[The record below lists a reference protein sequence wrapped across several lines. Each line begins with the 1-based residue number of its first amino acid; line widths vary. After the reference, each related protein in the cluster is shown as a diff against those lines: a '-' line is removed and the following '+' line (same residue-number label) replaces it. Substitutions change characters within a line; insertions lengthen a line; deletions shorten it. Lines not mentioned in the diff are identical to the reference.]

1 VSSFGARFRRLL
13 QQPGSADLAR
23 YQRLLPAIEAR
34 EAELAEAD
42 DDTFQALARDARDD
56 GEFCAVGR
64 EAARRALGER
74 PFDVQLIGT
83 LAMLQGQI
91 AEMATGEGKTLAGA
105 LAAARYALTGRSVQV
120 ASVNDYLAQRDAEWM
135 RPLYGLLGVTVGH
148 IVQASTPEERRQ
160 AYEAQVTYAPISEIG
175 FDVLR
180 DRLVTDPAD
189 LVAAP
194 PDVLLID
201 EADSVLIDEAL
212 VPLVLAGAAAGT
224 DADLEMA
231 EIVRGLR
238 PGLHYETDDE
248 GRNASLT
255 DEGSRA
261 AERAL
266 GGIDLYAA
274 DQIEALTRLNVAL
287 HAHALLRRDVD
298 YIVRDDEVR
307 LISASRGRVA
317 ELQRWPDGLQAA
329 VEAKEGI
336 EASES
341 GEILDSIT
349 VESLVRR
356 YPRVCGM
363 TGTAVTVGDQL
374 VQFYGL
380 EVAVIPPNRPCVRV
394 DEADRLYATMGQKD
408 RAIVAEVAGAHAN
421 GQPVLIGTLD
431 IAESERLSR
440 RLTAAGLEHVVL
452 NAKND
457 AQEAAIVAE
466 AGAYGAITVSTQMAG
481 RGTDIRLG
489 GSEGG
494 KGGAGEAG
502 EARGGEGG
510 KSGAGE
516 AGEARGGEGGNDEGG
531 IGETA
536 GSAEHDRVAELG
548 GLYVIG
554 TGRHASSRLDNQL
567 RGRSGRQGDPGD
579 SVFFVSMEDDLIT
592 SHAPDTR
599 PPRDVAADGRVRDA
613 GATEAVAHAQRV
625 ADGSNLEI
633 HRNTYRY
640 HELIEQQRAIVLEH
654 RDRLMRGD
662 AALVALGTRRPERF
676 EELSASVDEDVL
688 AGAART
694 IVLYHLDRGWADHL
708 AVLGDI
714 REGIHLRALGTGA
727 LGGGRDPL
735 GDFQVEAVKLFT
747 SLLDRVQDEAAET
760 FRTASITE
768 AGVDLDAA
776 GLKRPTATWTYVVQ
790 DNPFGT
796 AVERAMRRLAGRK
809 DRQ

>member
-1 VSSFGARFRRLL
+1 MSSFGARFRRLL

-135 RPLYGLLGVTVGH
+135 RPLYGLLGVNVGH

-224 DADLEMA
+224 DADPEMA

-336 EASES
+336 AASES

-374 VQFYGL
+374 RQFYGL
-380 EVAVIPPNRPCVRV
+380 EVAVIPPNRPCIRV
-394 DEADRLYATMGQKD
+394 DEADRLYATAGQKD

-489 GSEGG
+489 GSGG
-494 KGGAGEAG
+494 GEG
-502 EARGGEGG
+502 EARRGEGGARDGEGEGGVSEGGAKGGEGG
-510 KSGAGE
+510 A
-516 AGEARGGEGGNDEGG
+516 
-531 IGETA
+531 ETA

-625 ADGSNLEI
+625 ADGANLEI

-654 RDRLMRGD
+654 RDRLMRSD
-662 AALVALGTRRPERF
+662 AALVALGTRCPERF

-760 FRTASITE
+760 FRTAPITE

>member
-135 RPLYGLLGVTVGH
+135 RPLYDLLGVTVGH
-148 IVQASTPEERRQ
+148 ITAASTPEERRQ

-298 YIVRDDEVR
+298 YIIRDDEVR

-336 EASES
+336 AASES

-374 VQFYGL
+374 LQFYGL

-494 KGGAGEAG
+494 KGG
-502 EARGGEGG
+502 
-510 KSGAGE
+510 
-516 AGEARGGEGGNDEGG
+516 

-554 TGRHASSRLDNQL
+554 TGRHSSSRLDNQL

-579 SVFFVSMEDDLIT
+579 SVFFVSMEDELIT

-625 ADGSNLEI
+625 ADGANLEI

-662 AALVALGTRRPERF
+662 AALVALGTRCPERF

>member
-1 VSSFGARFRRLL
+1 VSFLGARVRRFL
-13 QQPGSADLAR
+13 QQPGTADLTR
-23 YQRLLPAIEAR
+23 FQRLIPAIGAR
-34 EAELAEAD
+34 EAELAD
-42 DDTFQALARDARDD
+42 RPDDTFKELARDAQDD
-56 GEFCAVGR
+56 AEFCAVGR

-74 PFDVQLIGT
+74 PFDVQLLGT
-83 LAMLQGQI
+83 LVMLQGQI
-91 AEMATGEGKTLAGA
+91 AEMATGEGKTLSGA

-135 RPLYGLLGVTVGH
+135 RPVYELLGVTVGH
-148 IVQASTPEERRQ
+148 IGQASTPAERRE
-160 AYEAQVTYAPISEIG
+160 AYAAQVTYAPISEIG

-189 LVAAP
+189 LVAVP

-212 VPLVLAGAAAGT
+212 VPLVLAGAAAGA

-255 DEGSRA
+255 DAGARA
-261 AERAL
+261 AEQAL
-266 GGIDLYAA
+266 GGIDIYAA
-274 DQIEALTRLNVAL
+274 DQIDVLTRINVAL

-298 YIVRDDEVR
+298 YIVRDGEVR
-307 LISASRGRVA
+307 LINASRGRVA

-336 EASES
+336 AASES

-363 TGTAVTVGDQL
+363 TGTAITVGDQL
-374 VQFYGL
+374 RQFYGL
-380 EVAVIPPNRPCVRV
+380 EVAVIPLNRPAKRE
-394 DEADRLYATMGQKD
+394 DQPDRLYATTGQKD
-408 RAIVAEVAGAHAN
+408 KAIVAEVAEAHAD
-421 GQPVLIGTLD
+421 GRPVLIGTLD
-431 IAESERLSR
+431 IAESERLAR
-440 RLTAAGLEHVVL
+440 RLAAAGLPHVVL

-466 AGAYGAITVSTQMAG
+466 AGAYGAVTVSTQMAG

-489 GSEGG
+489 GS
-494 KGGAGEAG
+494 GA
-502 EARGGEGG
+502 
-510 KSGAGE
+510 
-516 AGEARGGEGGNDEGG
+516 D
-531 IGETA
+531 

-554 TGRHASSRLDNQL
+554 TGRHAASRLDNQL
-567 RGRSGRQGDPGD
+567 RGRSGRQGDPGG
-579 SVFFVSMEDDLIT
+579 SVFFVSMEDELLT
-592 SHAPDTR
+592 SYTPDAAV
-599 PPRDVAADGRVRDA
+599 PRDVAADGRVRDA
-613 GATEAVAHAQRV
+613 KAEEAVGHAQRV
-625 ADGSNLEI
+625 ADGANLEI

-640 HELIEQQRAIVLEH
+640 YELIEQQRTIVLEH

-662 AALVALGTRRPERF
+662 AALVALGTRCPERF
-676 EELSASVDEDVL
+676 EELEQTVPSDVL
-688 AGAART
+688 AAAART

-708 AVLGDI
+708 AVLADI
-714 REGIHLRALGTGA
+714 REGIGLRALGTGA

-735 GDFQVEAVKLFT
+735 ADFNAEAVKLFT
-747 SLLDRVQDEAAET
+747 SLLDRVQEESAET
-760 FRTASITE
+760 FRTVAITDE
-768 AGVDLDAA
+768 GVDLDAA
-776 GLKRPTATWTYVVQ
+776 GLRRPTATWTYVVH

-796 AVERAMRRLAGRK
+796 VLDRVFRGLARRK

>member
-135 RPLYGLLGVTVGH
+135 RPLYDLLGVTVGH
-148 IVQASTPEERRQ
+148 ITAASTPEERRQ

-248 GRNASLT
+248 GRNATLT

-274 DQIEALTRLNVAL
+274 GQLEALTRLNVAL

-336 EASES
+336 AASES

-374 VQFYGL
+374 LQFYGL

-502 EARGGEGG
+502 GTRDGEGEGGARGGEGG
-510 KSGAGE
+510 AK
-516 AGEARGGEGGNDEGG
+516 GGEGG

-554 TGRHASSRLDNQL
+554 TGRHSSSRLDNQL

-579 SVFFVSMEDDLIT
+579 SVFFVSMEDELIT

-625 ADGSNLEI
+625 ADGANLEI

-662 AALVALGTRRPERF
+662 AALVALGTRCPERF

-688 AGAART
+688 AGAARM

-776 GLKRPTATWTYVVQ
+776 GIKRPTATWTYVVQ

>member
-42 DDTFQALARDARDD
+42 DDTFGALARDARDD

-148 IVQASTPEERRQ
+148 ITAASTPEERRQ

-336 EASES
+336 AASES

-374 VQFYGL
+374 LQFYGL

-489 GSEGG
+489 GNEGG

-502 EARGGEGG
+502 EARGGEGEG
-510 KSGAGE
+510 GDGE
-516 AGEARGGEGGNDEGG
+516 GGARGGEGGARGGEGG

-625 ADGSNLEI
+625 ADGANLEI

-662 AALVALGTRRPERF
+662 AALVALGTRCPERF

>member
-1 VSSFGARFRRLL
+1 MSSFGARFRRLL

-135 RPLYGLLGVTVGH
+135 RPLYGLLGVNVGH
-148 IVQASTPEERRQ
+148 IGQASTPEERRQ

-224 DADLEMA
+224 DADPEMA

-336 EASES
+336 AASES

-374 VQFYGL
+374 RQFYGL

-394 DEADRLYATMGQKD
+394 DEADRLYATAGQKD

-431 IAESERLSR
+431 IAESERLAR

-489 GSEGG
+489 GSE
-494 KGGAGEAG
+494 
-502 EARGGEGG
+502 ARP
-510 KSGAGE
+510 S
-516 AGEARGGEGGNDEGG
+516 
-531 IGETA
+531 T
-536 GSAEHDRVAELG
+536 
-548 GLYVIG
+548 
-554 TGRHASSRLDNQL
+554 TGWPSL
-567 RGRSGRQGDPGD
+567 
-579 SVFFVSMEDDLIT
+579 
-592 SHAPDTR
+592 
-599 PPRDVAADGRVRDA
+599 AAC
-613 GATEAVAHAQRV
+613 T
-625 ADGSNLEI
+625 
-633 HRNTYRY
+633 
-640 HELIEQQRAIVLEH
+640 
-654 RDRLMRGD
+654 
-662 AALVALGTRRPERF
+662 
-676 EELSASVDEDVL
+676 
-688 AGAART
+688 
-694 IVLYHLDRGWADHL
+694 
-708 AVLGDI
+708 
-714 REGIHLRALGTGA
+714 
-727 LGGGRDPL
+727 
-735 GDFQVEAVKLFT
+735 
-747 SLLDRVQDEAAET
+747 
-760 FRTASITE
+760 
-768 AGVDLDAA
+768 
-776 GLKRPTATWTYVVQ
+776 
-790 DNPFGT
+790 
-796 AVERAMRRLAGRK
+796 
-809 DRQ
+809 